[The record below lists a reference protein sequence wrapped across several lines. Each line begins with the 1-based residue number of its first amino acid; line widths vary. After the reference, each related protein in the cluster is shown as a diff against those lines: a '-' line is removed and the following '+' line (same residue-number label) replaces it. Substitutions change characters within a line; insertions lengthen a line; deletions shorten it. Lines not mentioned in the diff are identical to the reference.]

1 MSTDQTQPEPDVSG
15 TVFEEKAAVLA
26 RTYAEALLNAAENQ
40 GGTEAVLDEV
50 AELIRD
56 VWRDQPAYA
65 AILSNPGVRTE
76 DKDRMLLQAFE
87 GRAQPIV
94 LNFLRVLNRHERLEL
109 LPAVAQRAREIWER
123 RHNLQP
129 AWIQSA
135 VPLDEGQIAALR
147 DRLDE
152 LTGGA
157 TPILHLEVNPE
168 IIGGLIIQVGDVLY
182 DASVRSQIQQFH
194 NHLLTTRRR
203 EIQTR
208 GSAFV
213 EL

>member
-1 MSTDQTQPEPDVSG
+1 MTTDQPQQPDVSG

-26 RTYAEALLNAAENQ
+26 RTYAEALVNAAENQ
-40 GGTEAVLDEV
+40 GAAETVLDEV
-50 AELIRD
+50 TELVQD
-56 VWRDQPAYA
+56 VWRDQPAFA
-65 AILSNPGVRTE
+65 EILSNPGVRTE
-76 DKDRMLLQAFE
+76 EKDRMLVQAFE
-87 GRAQPIV
+87 GPAQPVV
-94 LNFLRVLNRHERLEL
+94 LNFLRVLNRHERLGL

-129 AWIQSA
+129 ATIRSA
-135 VPLDEGQIAALR
+135 VPLDEGQIATLR
-147 DRLDE
+147 DRLIE

-157 TPILHLEVNPE
+157 TPVIHLEVDPDL
-168 IIGGLIIQVGDVLY
+168 IGGLIIQVGDVLY

-208 GSAFV
+208 GSEFV
-213 EL
+213 QL